1 MKKRAFLSIALMA
14 LASAISPSAQA
25 DTFPSR
31 AIRFVVP
38 FGPGGGTDIVA
49 RLIAP
54 YLSAQ
59 LGQQVVVE
67 NRPGAGGVIGSNMVA
82 KGPAD
87 GYTILFADSARSI
100 APSMQKDLPF
110 DITKDLDPIGLIA
123 GTPLLLL
130 AHPQA
135 PVKTLDELIRYAKAN
150 PGKLTYGSS
159 GNGTP
164 QHFAVELL
172 KSASGIDLVHVPYKG
187 AAAVVADAVGGQIN
201 LAAATYAPSVEY
213 IKSKRLIPLTVME
226 PKRLPAL
233 PEVPAAA
240 EHYPEVVMSIWFGI
254 MLPVGVDPAVR
265 TKLVDAVKAVVA
277 NPEYAEKLRAAGFE
291 PMRESAEEMK
301 TRIAREVKLFG
312 EVARKAGIT
321 PE

>member
-1 MKKRAFLSIALMA
+1 MQRRALLSAA
-14 LASAISPSAQA
+14 LAGLACAAAAPARA

-31 AIRFVVP
+31 PIRFVVP

-54 YLSAQ
+54 YLSAE

-87 GYTILFADSARSI
+87 GYTILFADSARTI

-110 DITKDLDPIGLIA
+110 DIARDLDPIGLIG

-135 PVKTLDELIRYAKAN
+135 PVKTLDELVKYAKSN

-172 KSASGIDLVHVPYKG
+172 KSAAGIDLVHVPYKG

-201 LAAATYAPSVEY
+201 LASATYAPSAEY
-213 IKSKRLIPLTVME
+213 IRGNRLLPLTVME
-226 PKRLPAL
+226 PRRLPAL

-240 EHYPEVVMSIWFGI
+240 ERYPEVIMSIWFGI
-254 MLPVGVDPAVR
+254 MLPMGSSRPSAPGWPR
-265 TKLVDAVKAVVA
+265 RSARSWPIPST
-277 NPEYAEKLRAAGFE
+277 RADCG
-291 PMRESAEEMK
+291 PRDSN
-301 TRIAREVKLFG
+301 RCGRP
-312 EVARKAGIT
+312 R
-321 PE
+321 PR

>member
-1 MKKRAFLSIALMA
+1 MQRRALLSAA
-14 LASAISPSAQA
+14 LAGLACAAAAPARA

-31 AIRFVVP
+31 PIRFVVP

-54 YLSAQ
+54 YLSAE

-87 GYTILFADSARSI
+87 GYTILFADSARTI

-110 DITKDLDPIGLIA
+110 DIARDLDPIGLIG

-135 PVKTLDELIRYAKAN
+135 PVKTLDELVKYAKAN

-172 KSASGIDLVHVPYKG
+172 KSAAGIDMVHVPYKG

-201 LAAATYAPSVEY
+201 LASATYAPSVEY
-213 IKSKRLIPLTVME
+213 IRSNRLLPLTVME
-226 PKRLPAL
+226 PRRLPAL
-233 PEVPAAA
+233 
-240 EHYPEVVMSIWFGI
+240 PEVVMSIWFGI
-254 MLPVGVDPAVR
+254 MLPMGVEAAVR
-265 TKLVDAVKAVVA
+265 ARLAEAVGKVVA
-277 NPEYAEKLRAAGFE
+277 NTEYAGKLRAAGFE
-291 PMRESAEEMK
+291 PMRETPPQMK
-301 TRIAREVKLFG
+301 ARIEREVKLFG
-312 EVARKAGIT
+312 EVARKAGIK

>member
-1 MKKRAFLSIALMA
+1 MKTKVRAFLSAAL
-14 LASAISPSAQA
+14 LAVSSAAAHA

-31 AIRFVVP
+31 PIRFVVP

-49 RLIAP
+49 RLVAP
-54 YLSAQ
+54 YLSAE
-59 LGQQVVVE
+59 LGQQVIVE
-67 NRPGAGGVIGSNMVA
+67 NRPGAGGAIGSNMVA

-87 GYTILFADSARSI
+87 GYTILFAESARTI

-110 DITKDLDPIGLIA
+110 DITKDLEPIGMIA

-135 PVKTLDELIRYAKAN
+135 PVKTLDELISYAKAN

-172 KSASGIDLVHVPYKG
+172 KSAAGIDLVHVPYKG
-187 AAAVVADAVGGQIN
+187 AAAVVSDAVGGQIN
-201 LAAATYAPSVEY
+201 LASATYAPSVEY
-213 IKSKRLIPLTVME
+213 IRSKRLVPLTVME

-233 PEVPAAA
+233 PDVPAAA
-240 EHYPEVVMSIWFGI
+240 ERYPGVTISIWFGI
-254 MLPVGVDPAVR
+254 MVPAGVEPDVR
-265 TKLVDAVKAVVA
+265 AKLENAVKKVVA
-277 NPEYAEKLRAAGFE
+277 NPEYANKLKAAGFE
-291 PMRESAEEMK
+291 ATQETAAEMK
-301 TRIAREVKLFG
+301 ARIEREVKLFG
-312 EVARKAGIT
+312 EVAKKAGIK

>member
-1 MKKRAFLSIALMA
+1 MQRRALLSAA
-14 LASAISPSAQA
+14 LAGLACAAAAPVRA

-31 AIRFVVP
+31 PIRFVVP

-54 YLSAQ
+54 YLSAE

-87 GYTILFADSARSI
+87 GYTILFADSARTI

-110 DITKDLDPIGLIA
+110 DIARDLDPIGLIG

-135 PVKTLDELIRYAKAN
+135 PVKTLDELVKYAKAN
-150 PGKLTYGSS
+150 PGRLTYGSS

-172 KSASGIDLVHVPYKG
+172 KSAAGIELVHVPYKG

-201 LAAATYAPSVEY
+201 LASATYAPSAEY
-213 IKSKRLIPLTVME
+213 IRSNRLLPLTVME
-226 PKRLPAL
+226 PRRLPAL

-240 EHYPEVVMSIWFGI
+240 ERYPEVIMSIWFGI
-254 MLPVGVDPAVR
+254 MLPMGVEPAVR
-265 TKLVDAVKAVVA
+265 ARLAEAVGKVVA
-277 NPEYAEKLRAAGFE
+277 NPEYADRLRAAGFE
-291 PMRESAEEMK
+291 PMRETAPQMK
-301 TRIAREVKLFG
+301 ARIEREVKLFG
-312 EVARKAGIT
+312 DVARKAGIK